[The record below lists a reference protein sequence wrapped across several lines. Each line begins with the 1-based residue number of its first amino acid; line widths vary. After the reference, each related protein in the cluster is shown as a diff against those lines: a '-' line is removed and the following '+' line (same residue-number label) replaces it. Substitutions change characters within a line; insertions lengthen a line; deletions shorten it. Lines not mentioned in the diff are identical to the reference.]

1 MGFGEYIWFSQI
13 GPELEKKQG
22 KKIRNWQSVTWSSS
36 DLSGSIPAEVVVWLP
51 RLIALWV
58 VDLSSVVTDGL
69 GIVCLLRISDGS
81 RV

>member
-13 GPELEKKQG
+13 GPELETKQG

-36 DLSGSIPAEVVVWLP
+36 DLSGSIPAEVVVWLS